1 MFYWF
6 FKFVLIGNSFR
17 QFKHLIILKPQSDEP
32 CPTCRKL
39 LSFMFSGVDG
49 AATPKTKPHSG
60 SSSALSKKPTYR
72 RDDAEDEDE
81 DDDQPD
87 LKDILNAIKVIQ
99 TIQRLLAEN
108 HLMLKPMML
117 QHGFVKKGLIPIEAS
132 RRFTSRVGKRAS
144 QDKADLDDE
153 DDEENDD
160 GDETDED
167 KDEVIKSHARSKRED
182 PKSKK
187 LSEKV
192 SCYF

>member
-1 MFYWF
+1 MACFIG
-6 FKFVLIGNSFR
+6 LIVNSFR
-17 QFKHLIILKPQSDEP
+17 PIKHLIIFKPQNDEP

-49 AATPKTKPHSG
+49 AATPKTKLHSG
-60 SSSALSKKPTYR
+60 SSSALSKKSTYR
-72 RDDAEDEDE
+72 RDDAEDE

-117 QHGFVKKGLIPIEAS
+117 QHGLVKKGLIPIEAS

-153 DDEENDD
+153 DVEEYDD
-160 GDETDED
+160 GDDTDED